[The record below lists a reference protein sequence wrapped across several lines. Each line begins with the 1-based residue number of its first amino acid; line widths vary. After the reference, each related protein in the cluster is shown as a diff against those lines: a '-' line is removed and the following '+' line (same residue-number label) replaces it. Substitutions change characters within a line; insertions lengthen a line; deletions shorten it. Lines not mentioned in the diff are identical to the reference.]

1 MSRPHPW
8 ERSYPPGTRWDA
20 PLVATTLP
28 SLLDRAVATFGPR
41 PALDYHGRKV
51 TYAELGV
58 AAGRAAAGFLALGI
72 GRGDGIALYLPNT
85 PDHPTAFFGALRT
98 GAHVVHL
105 SPLEAERELAHK
117 LNDSGTRT
125 IVTTNHP
132 SLLKSALKLRES
144 GHVDRLIVADQ
155 SDWGLSTDPLPGIP
169 HDALDLADLLRAE
182 PLAVWPALAPE
193 DLALLQY
200 TGGTTGTP
208 KGAML
213 THANLTSAVASYD
226 VWTSGQGYLRPGE
239 ERVVGVLPLFHIY
252 ALTTVLL
259 RHLNNGSEILL
270 RLRFDAEALLRDIET
285 CRATIMLGV
294 PTMYIALSSHPDI
307 TRRDLS
313 SLRVCTSG
321 GAGLPVEVEERF
333 RRLTGLRIG
342 GGWGMT
348 ETAPAGTNLPLG
360 GAVKAGSIGLP
371 LPGIVMDVVAL
382 DDPRRVLPPGETG
395 ELRVRGPN
403 VMRAYWKRPEETG
416 SAFVDGFFLTGDIG
430 RMDEDGWF
438 FLVDRKKDMIL
449 SGGFNVYPRVIEEA
463 VYEHADVEEAV
474 VIGIPDAHRGQS
486 AKAFVKLRSGA
497 ALLTLDGLR
506 AFLADKV
513 GRHEMPVALEIRAE
527 LPRTVVGKLSKKALN
542 EEEAR
547 KRSEIGES

>member
-20 PLVATTLP
+20 PLATSTLP
-28 SLLDRAVATFGPR
+28 ALLDRAVATHGMR
-41 PALDYHGRKV
+41 PALDYHGHKIS
-51 TYAELGV
+51 YADLGATSDR
-58 AAGRAAAGFLALGI
+58 AAGGFLALGL
-72 GRGDGIALYLPNT
+72 GRGDGVALYLPNT
-85 PDHPTAFFGALRT
+85 PDHPVAFFGALRS

-117 LNDSGTRT
+117 LDDSGART
-125 IVTTNHP
+125 LVTTNHP
-132 SLLKSALKLRES
+132 NLMQTALKLRAS
-144 GHVDRLIVADQ
+144 GHVGRLIVADQ
-155 SDWGLSTDPLPGIP
+155 SRWGLNAEPLPGVP
-169 HDALDLADLLRAE
+169 EDALDFAKLVQAE
-182 PLAVWPALAPE
+182 PPKAWPALSPD

-208 KGAML
+208 KAAML

-226 VWTSGQGYLRPGE
+226 AWTSGQGYLRPGL
-239 ERVVGVLPLFHIY
+239 ERVIGVLPLFHIY

-270 RLRFDAEALLRDIET
+270 RLRFDAEALLRDIEAS
-285 CRATIMLGV
+285 RATIMLGV
-294 PTMYIALSSHPDI
+294 PTMYIALSNHPDI
-307 TRRDLS
+307 AARDLS

-321 GAGLPVEVEERF
+321 GAGLPIEVEERF
-333 RRLTGLRIG
+333 RNLTGLRIG

-348 ETAPAGTNLPLG
+348 ETAPAGTNLPLIG
-360 GAVKAGSIGLP
+360 PVKAGSIGLP
-371 LPGIVMDVVAL
+371 LPGIVLDVVAL
-382 DDPRRVLPPGETG
+382 DDPRLVLAPGETG

-403 VMRAYWKRPEETG
+403 VTQGYWKRPAETKA
-416 SAFVDGFFLTGDIG
+416 AFADGFFLTGDIG

-449 SGGFNVYPRVIEEA
+449 SGGFNVYPRTIEEA
-463 VYEHADVEEAV
+463 IYEHPDVDEAV
-474 VIGIPDAHRGQS
+474 VIGIPDPHRGQS
-486 AKAFVKLRSGA
+486 AKAFVTLRPGA
-497 ALLTLDGLR
+497 AALTLDTLK
-506 AFLADKV
+506 AFLADKI

-527 LPRTVVGKLSKKALN
+527 LPKTVVGKLSKKALS

-547 KRSEIGES
+547 KRGEK